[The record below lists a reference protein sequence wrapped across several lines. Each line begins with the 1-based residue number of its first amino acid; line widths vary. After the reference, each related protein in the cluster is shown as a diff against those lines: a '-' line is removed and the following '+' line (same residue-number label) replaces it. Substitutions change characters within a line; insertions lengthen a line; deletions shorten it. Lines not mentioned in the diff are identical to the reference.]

1 MKREMFHG
9 EARKWFTER
18 EEKLESV
25 GVHAQYDEIDNGS
38 WTEPIAK
45 IETTRDN
52 TLDRAANLMSEN
64 HSTFTLEVIARL
76 KDFAEIGGRYSTEAA
91 TVIKALSE
99 LDRTRRVVELE
110 REAQEHVNAAPVDGN
125 PLNAIV
131 NLEIDSTASD
141 YAREKI
147 ARYLADN
154 GYEATLENI
163 AAGYIYDVD
172 SLDELQADVAG
183 REYVVSRITTL
194 TGTSI
199 QDGTT
204 SHTIYETRF
213 IASAPLPDG
222 SVMFTS
228 KNKRMSEFAG
238 EEYDGYRI
246 VKVLEPGGYATN
258 GGVIMERTKDGE

>member
-1 MKREMFHG
+1 MTEKTEKVVFENPNGEVYDVYGAFDRHPALTGRNADTDISVELNPSYEM
-9 EARKWFTER
+9 EFTIR
-18 EEKLESV
+18 V
-25 GVHAQYDEIDNGS
+25 GAG
-38 WTEPIAK
+38 T
-45 IETTRDN
+45 
-52 TLDRAANLMSEN
+52 M
-64 HSTFTLEVIARL
+64 ARL
-76 KDFAEIGGRYSTEAA
+76 VQI
-91 TVIKALSE
+91 L
-99 LDRTRRVVELE
+99 
-110 REAQEHVNAAPVDGN
+110 NAAPVNGD

-194 TGTSI
+194 TGTFI

-204 SHTIYETRF
+204 SSAIYETRF
-213 IASAPLPDG
+213 IASVPLPDG

-228 KNKRMSEFAG
+228 KDKRMGEFAG
-238 EEYDGYRI
+238 EEYGGYRI
-246 VKVLEPGGYATN
+246 VRVFEPGGYATN
-258 GGVIMERTKDGE
+258 GGVIMERIKDGE